1 MNAFT
6 PFVRSM
12 RSEFVRVRRLW
23 KLPAIGLALGVVATV
38 LAFSTGGVG
47 PGGAGSGTTTSESVD
62 VAALAEPDGIVAGL
76 DLATNFVGL
85 LALVLW
91 ALSVARDFQNGAI
104 RVLLVTQARR
114 GVYLGGKLLTLA
126 ATAVVTALASV
137 FVCVGTAFVVAPAQN
152 VSTDAWAWSPVCSAL
167 LNVCIGTVG
176 WGALG
181 GLLAIATR
189 SSAAAIAGGVG
200 YLLLGE
206 PLLARV
212 WDGAAQW
219 LPSSVLSAVF
229 QGGAAELEYGRAVL
243 LAGLYVAL
251 AVGVAHAVVV
261 TRDVTD

>member
-1 MNAFT
+1 MNALT
-6 PFVRSM
+6 PLVRSM
-12 RSEFVRVRRLW
+12 RSEFVRVRQLW
-23 KLPAIGLALGVVATV
+23 KLPVIGLALGVVATV

-47 PGGAGSGTTTSESVD
+47 PGGAGSGTTTSATVD

-114 GVYLGGKLLTLA
+114 GIYLGGKLLTLA
-126 ATAVVTALASV
+126 ATAVVTTLATV

-152 VSTDAWAWSPVCSAL
+152 VSSDAWAWSPVWSAL
-167 LNVCIGTVG
+167 LNACVGAIG

-181 GLLAIATR
+181 GLLAIVTR

-200 YLLLGE
+200 YLLLAE
-206 PLLARV
+206 PMLTRV

-229 QGGAAELEYGRAVL
+229 QGGSVDLEYGRAAL
-243 LAGLYVAL
+243 LAGLYVVL
-251 AVGVAHAVVV
+251 AVGMAHAVVIA
-261 TRDVTD
+261 RDVTD

>member
-1 MNAFT
+1 MNALT
-6 PFVRSM
+6 PLVRSM

-23 KLPAIGLALGVVATV
+23 KLPVISLALGLVATV

-47 PGGAGSGTTTSESVD
+47 PGGAKSGNTATSD

-114 GVYLGGKLLTLA
+114 GTYLGGKLLTLA
-126 ATAVVTALASV
+126 ATAVVTALSTV
-137 FVCVGTAFVVAPAQN
+137 VVCVGTAFVVAPAQN
-152 VSTDAWAWSPVCSAL
+152 VSTDAWAWSPVWSAL
-167 LNVCIGTVG
+167 LNVCIGAIG

-181 GLLAIATR
+181 GMLAVATR

-206 PLLARV
+206 PLLEQV

-229 QGGAAELEYGRAVL
+229 QGGSVELEYRRATL
-243 LAGLYVAL
+243 LAGLYVVL
-251 AVGVAHAVVV
+251 AVGVAHAVVIV
-261 TRDVTD
+261 RDVTD